1 MLIQIVKDIKIK
13 IIFLLDKKVE
23 ILRNIFRKI
32 SKSGDIENESHF

>member
-32 SKSGDIENESHF
+32 SKSGDIEKESHF